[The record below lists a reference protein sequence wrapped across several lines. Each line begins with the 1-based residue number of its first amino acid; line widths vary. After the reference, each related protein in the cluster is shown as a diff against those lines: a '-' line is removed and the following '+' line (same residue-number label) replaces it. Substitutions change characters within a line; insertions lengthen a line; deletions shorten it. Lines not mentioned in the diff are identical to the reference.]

1 MVGIDILDLE
11 RLDTSDSF
19 MKKIAFDEEIEYV
32 LKSPCDSLVRQRLGA
47 LFCVKEAVM
56 KALEMGK
63 DSGVSFKDIKLCHKE
78 NGKPFIELFGKAREK
93 FDAFFYGKTI
103 EVSISH
109 SPLYAT
115 AIAVIM

>member
-11 RLDTSDSF
+11 RLDTTENF
-19 MKKIAFDEEIEYV
+19 MKKIAFEEEIKYIK
-32 LKSPCDSLVRQRLGA
+32 KSPCESLSRQRLGA

-78 NGKPFIELFGKAREK
+78 NGKPYVKLFGKAKEK
-93 FDAFFYGKTI
+93 FEDFFKGKSI
-103 EVSISH
+103 EVSLSH
-109 SPLYAT
+109 TPLYAT
-115 AIAVIM
+115 AVAVIL